1 MAAHR
6 NAAAAGVVVLAAL
19 ALALHA
25 GTVAAAVRPP
35 RHQDPSAALAL
46 IRSSCRATE
55 YPRLCVR
62 SLSAFAGAIQNP
74 AQLADVALAVSLR
87 TARSATAA
95 MTKMAARRRRG
106 MGRRAASVI
115 GDCLET
121 MGDSVDELRDSLRA
135 IGRLNRRN
143 VRLQISNIQTWVSAA
158 LTDDDTCMEELAG
171 KAIDAEVRA
180 AVRGHITRVAQ
191 LTRNALA
198 LINTLATTTAAAAD
212 SP

>member
-1 MAAHR
+1 
-6 NAAAAGVVVLAAL
+6 
-19 ALALHA
+19 
-25 GTVAAAVRPP
+25 
-35 RHQDPSAALAL
+35 
-46 IRSSCRATE
+46 
-55 YPRLCVR
+55 
-62 SLSAFAGAIQNP
+62 
-74 AQLADVALAVSLR
+74 
-87 TARSATAA
+87 
-95 MTKMAARRRRG
+95 MAARRRRR
-106 MGRRAASVI
+106 MGRRAASAI

-135 IGRLNRRN
+135 IGHMNRRN

-180 AVRGHITRVAQ
+180 VVRGHITRVTQ

-198 LINTLATTTAAAAD
+198 LINTLFTTAAAAAD